1 VSELV
6 AHEADLRIL
15 DVTTQDA
22 APEPVAAWLRVA
34 ARRLSGSLVFTNQT
48 LMGRDDDAY
57 ADGEGR
63 SAFDERPRR
72 RGAAARDDDDAQG
85 RCAFELPC
93 LDRATSVSLD
103 LGRLGLIM
111 TRAGAFVRLTEF
123 SLINAQ
129 LPAAARAR
137 SATPSPPDGARA
149 CRGSR
154 SSTPGGWRTSPSAP
168 IPSGTWS

>member
-1 VSELV
+1 
-6 AHEADLRIL
+6 
-15 DVTTQDA
+15 
-22 APEPVAAWLRVA
+22 
-34 ARRLSGSLVFTNQT
+34 
-48 LMGRDDDAY
+48 MGRDDDAD
-57 ADGEGR
+57 ANGEGR

-72 RGAAARDDDDAQG
+72 RDDVDVDDAQG
-85 RCAFELPC
+85 RGAFELPC